1 MGGQLNYFGFW
12 LDDDF
17 GSGHSRGQ
25 PSCTTY
31 GSPQLSAEEEFKL
44 DKLEVW
50 GVGVP
55 SENEVSSITHGSLN
69 NKCKAKKTTHACC
82 DGKSSS
88 GQHKNREFI
97 CRTSPLNTDFL
108 ASNFTHQ
115 QKKS

>member
-31 GSPQLSAEEEFKL
+31 GSPQLSAKEEFKL
-44 DKLEVW
+44 DKLEAW

-55 SENEVSSITHGSLN
+55 PENEVSQKWSVGLHSQWQKLTSQDYLDPCKEPQGS
-69 NKCKAKKTTHACC
+69 
-82 DGKSSS
+82 
-88 GQHKNREFI
+88 
-97 CRTSPLNTDFL
+97 
-108 ASNFTHQ
+108 
-115 QKKS
+115 

>member
-44 DKLEVW
+44 DKLEAW
-50 GVGVP
+50 GVGLP
-55 SENEVSSITHGSLN
+55 PENEVSCYNLKL
-69 NKCKAKKTTHACC
+69 KC
-82 DGKSSS
+82 
-88 GQHKNREFI
+88 
-97 CRTSPLNTDFL
+97 NTWMF
-108 ASNFTHQ
+108 
-115 QKKS
+115 

>member
-1 MGGQLNYFGFW
+1 MYVWMPLRRRFILFNSDPTIRSFVTCGKLVTLTEWHNMKRIFLQGMGGQLNYFGFW

-44 DKLEVW
+44 DKLEAW

-55 SENEVSSITHGSLN
+55 PENEVN
-69 NKCKAKKTTHACC
+69 YNPC
-82 DGKSSS
+82 
-88 GQHKNREFI
+88 
-97 CRTSPLNTDFL
+97 
-108 ASNFTHQ
+108 
-115 QKKS
+115 

>member
-31 GSPQLSAEEEFKL
+31 GNPPLSAQEEFKI
-44 DKLEVW
+44 DKLEAW

-55 SENEVSSITHGSLN
+55 PENEVRPDHGATLEHVLGGAPQGSQNELFYWQT
-69 NKCKAKKTTHACC
+69 K
-82 DGKSSS
+82 
-88 GQHKNREFI
+88 Q
-97 CRTSPLNTDFL
+97 
-108 ASNFTHQ
+108 
-115 QKKS
+115 